1 MGSEQPTV
9 VLVPGI
15 FHPPILYEGLSA
27 RLRAAGHP
35 VMSTTLPSLNPGS
48 AKRQSI
54 ANDVTYI
61 RETMLL
67 PLLSQG
73 KEVLLLLHS
82 YGGCPGS
89 AAAVGLSRQEYK
101 AAGKQGGI
109 IGLICIAALLTKEG
123 EQLHTRDFPDWVSKD
138 VSVRLC

>member
-1 MGSEQPTV
+1 MDWEQPTV

-27 RLRAAGHP
+27 RLREAGHP
-35 VMSTTLPSLNPGS
+35 VMSTTLPSLNSQSP
-48 AKRQSI
+48 KRQSI
-54 ANDVTYI
+54 ANDVTHI

-89 AAAVGLSRQEYK
+89 AVGLSRQEYK
-101 AAGKQGGI
+101 SAGKQGGI

-123 EQLHTRDFPDWVSKD
+123 EQLHTREFPDWVAKD
-138 VSVRLC
+138 VRVRLC